1 MTLTEGKIVPGR
13 YIVADGQIFHYTG
26 RSHKAGDYT
35 VYIGKIP
42 GQLLVSDGELWAHCK
57 SAREGIADILF
68 KRAKDRGAEQFKG
81 LDLDEPRTVDELKT
95 MYRIITGACRAGT
108 EAFVAT
114 IKELKGTYSIREALE
129 ITRGQYNSE
138 AFREFFT

>member
-1 MTLTEGKIVPGR
+1 M
-13 YIVADGQIFHYTG
+13 
-26 RSHKAGDYT
+26 
-35 VYIGKIP
+35 
-42 GQLLVSDGELWAHCK
+42 
-57 SAREGIADILF
+57 
-68 KRAKDRGAEQFKG
+68 
-81 LDLDEPRTVDELKT
+81 DELKT

-138 AFREFFT
+138 AFENGSPSPVRSQVITGGKPKNNPYSVSIGEQVAAEYERLKTAAGGHYGTDNEEPLGLTLPSVG